1 MGSGK
6 ASLEGPIFPTRLI
19 ARRRMFRGLGAT
31 SCLVPL
37 AGRAAAQIMPPP
49 AEEAGWLD
57 FRYRFVTAEGRVID
71 TGNGN
76 VSHSEGQ
83 GYGMLFAQRFDDRAS
98 FMRILAWTQQ
108 AMRRPSDS
116 LHAWRVSAGPRGR
129 ADDPNNATDGD
140 TCIAWALLEAGERWG
155 DPALTAAGTA
165 IAADILR
172 LLVRNAGNRR
182 VLIPGLRGFE
192 ETGRLVLN
200 PSYMVMPALPVFARA
215 LPDPAWLELAA
226 DTLDLLRTA
235 HFGAWGLVPDWM
247 TVPTASGAPAIWR
260 NRASR
265 FSFDAVRVPLYLT
278 WAGLGQE
285 PAAVAAAQFWA
296 TNRQVPAWAD
306 LTTNALANES
316 APSGVVAIARLAIA
330 AQRGGGDFA
339 AMPPVSAAGDY
350 YSAALTLLARLA
362 WRDARLGRA

>member
-1 MGSGK
+1 MGSGE
-6 ASLEGPIFPTRLI
+6 ASLQGAPGRSI
-19 ARRRMFRGLGAT
+19 ARRRMLRGLGAT
-31 SCLVPL
+31 ACLAPL
-37 AGRAAAQIMPPP
+37 GSRAVAQTLP
-49 AEEAGWLD
+49 APSEQADWLD
-57 FRYRFVTAEGRVID
+57 FRDRFITTEGRVID

-83 GYGMLFAQRFDDRAS
+83 GYGLLFAERFNDRAT
-98 FMRILAWTQQ
+98 FLRILAWTQR
-108 AMRRPSDS
+108 AMRRPSDH
-116 LHAWRVSAGPRGR
+116 LHAWRVSAGPHGR
-129 ADDPNNATDGD
+129 ADDPNNATDGE
-140 TCIAWALLEAGERWG
+140 TCIAWALLEAGERWD
-155 DPALTAAGTA
+155 DPALSAAGTA
-165 IAADILR
+165 IAVDILR

-247 TVPTASGAPAIWR
+247 TVPTAAGPPAIWR
-260 NRASR
+260 NRATR
-265 FSFDAVRVPLYLT
+265 FSFDAARVPLYLT

-285 PAAVAAAQFWA
+285 PAAATAAQFWA

-306 LTTNALANES
+306 LTTNALASEP
-316 APSGVVAIARLAIA
+316 APVGVVAIARLAIA

-362 WRDARLGRA
+362 WRDAGLRTA